1 MILMKLGPGSVAQ
14 PAIRQ
19 GLGSGTAAAVAG
31 GDCGAESPRRQRRG
45 CAARRGAFRSLQA
58 PGTTGRGPCRE
69 ARAGQIRGPCTGPRK
84 PRAGQMRR
92 PQSWQEGSDGRPDGG
107 RGGAWALCGAG
118 AGGGLGV
125 TVCLCMDAGVVRGG
139 WGAGAG
145 AICAALPAAG
155 ARAGPQSAG
164 AAAVSGCRAVCRCM
178 GGGAVYG
185 GRGGGGSGRCESR
198 ASAGRQRGLG
208 PRSPG
213 AEETAGP
220 RQTRGGPEP
229 GLGLRG
235 PERGL
240 PPEAVPIGSRERP
253 AAPRPSRGGGA

>member
-1 MILMKLGPGSVAQ
+1 MARRLILMKLGPGSVAR
-14 PAIRQ
+14 PAIRP

-164 AAAVSGCRAVCRCM
+164 AAAVSGCRGRLPRCVS
-178 GGGAVYG
+178 VYG
-185 GRGGGGSGRCESR
+185 GRGGVWGEGRWRERPLREPRERGETAGSRPPVSGGRGDGGAEADAWRSGAGPGAERSGAR
-198 ASAGRQRGLG
+198 ASAG
-208 PRSPG
+208 
-213 AEETAGP
+213 
-220 RQTRGGPEP
+220 
-229 GLGLRG
+229 
-235 PERGL
+235 
-240 PPEAVPIGSRERP
+240 SRAHRL
-253 AAPRPSRGGGA
+253 A